1 MPTFRI
7 VDDSQDRGYLD
18 ECYLV
23 DTVQARLVFGLNIHG
38 SLLAWSFREYVRVR
52 LVIVG
57 NERLASARYHEPPEA
72 FQRTC
77 CLQLGHGSKR
87 HQTLRR
93 LETRQTSLLTILL
106 NQVGQV
112 HLFYY
117 LEVNPSRPPDR
128 HLSK

>member
-38 SLLAWSFREYVRVR
+38 SLLVWSFWEYVRVR

-57 NERLASARYHEPPEA
+57 NERFASARFHEPPEA

-77 CLQLGHGSKR
+77 CLQLGHGSNR

-93 LETRQTSLLTILL
+93 LETRQNHPINHAPESGYPSSPFLLL
-106 NQVGQV
+106 
-112 HLFYY
+112 
-117 LEVNPSRPPDR
+117 R
-128 HLSK
+128 